1 MYINSYNKL
10 HPEVL
15 QKMLVMM
22 DTQTEANKKKNMKG
36 DKKTES
42 QKLKMD
48 MQKTSTLGWESKS
61 MKGVDA
67 KIP

>member
-22 DTQTEANKKKNMKG
+22 DTQTEANKIIMKG

-42 QKLKMD
+42 QKLKMG

-67 KIP
+67 KIS